1 MSFHL
6 LYWTRRC
13 WCSLVD
19 IRYMYSFHY
28 CTITIYFPDWFAAR
42 FQTCAFIEAMVQG
55 GVSLD
60 LGWDEALKVASAVVS
75 PIFRHSAAL
84 TGRSAEPG

>member
-1 MSFHL
+1 MH
-6 LYWTRRC
+6 
-13 WCSLVD
+13 
-19 IRYMYSFHY
+19 
-28 CTITIYFPDWFAAR
+28 P

-75 PIFRHSAAL
+75 VIVPTSRTDADWHIMSNIIK
-84 TGRSAEPG
+84 